1 MPSLVVTHPPGRE
14 EERQYVCA
22 VMLGDWLGLD
32 YATRSAERPD
42 VRITVAGDSDER
54 ALHLPDVFFPRA
66 AAAWLAPASLPAEP
80 AGAWPAS
87 CAGAAHGLTTPVPI
101 LFGEP
106 HHAGD
111 LSDPQNG
118 QIRLPID
125 IFGSVFF
132 LLSRYEEVACKAR
145 DRRDRFAG
153 TGSFSHRFGLL
164 ERPLA
169 NEYLEIL
176 WSSLQRLW
184 PGLERRRRTYCAE
197 LSCDVDVPFS
207 AIGRPWRKMALS
219 LAADLV
225 KRRAPELAWQRL
237 RARSAGGSAGMRRDP
252 NNTFDFIM
260 TTGERH
266 GLKTTFFLK
275 AGVSEPQYDEAYS
288 LEAPPVAPVLCEMHA
303 RGHELGLHPSYHTYR
318 NGTRLKA
325 EFATLLRAAERLGLH
340 QPAWGGRQHYLRF
353 AVPETWRHYAA
364 AGLSYDATLAHA
376 DQPGFRCGTCYDFPA
391 YDLEQRRPLPLREKP
406 LTVMELTLLDRE
418 YLGLAAE
425 QAYQRITRLAAVCR
439 RFNGRFSLLWHNNA
453 LLTRARQRLYEAVV
467 AELA

>member
-1 MPSLVVTHPPGRE
+1 MPDLIVTHPPGRE
-14 EERQYVCA
+14 EERRYVCD
-22 VMLGDWLGLD
+22 VVLRDWLGLD
-32 YATRSAERPD
+32 YATQCADRRD
-42 VRITVAGDSDER
+42 IRITLAGDPDR
-54 ALHLPDVFFPRA
+54 HALHLPDVFFPRA
-66 AAAWLAPASLPAEP
+66 AAAWLAPESLPAEP
-80 AGAWPAS
+80 GGTWPVED
-87 CAGAAHGLTTPVPI
+87 GTPALQLSVPI

-106 HHAGD
+106 DRGGYSTA
-111 LSDPQNG
+111 LSNG
-118 QIRLPID
+118 ATRLPID
-125 IFGSVFF
+125 IFGSIFF
-132 LLSRYEEVACKAR
+132 LLSRYEEAASKAR

-153 TGSFSHRFGLL
+153 TGSFNHRFGLL
-164 ERPLA
+164 DRPLA

-184 PGLERRRRTYCAE
+184 PGLQRRRRSYGVD

-207 AIGRPWRKMALS
+207 AVGRPWRRMALS
-219 LAADLV
+219 LAADLA
-225 KRRAPELAWQRL
+225 KRRAPELAWRRL
-237 RARSAGGSAGMRRDP
+237 RAKSARNGAGVQGDP
-252 NNTFDFIM
+252 NNTFNFMM

-275 AGVSEPQYDEAYS
+275 AGVSEPQFDETYS
-288 LEAPPVAPVLCEMHA
+288 LEEAPVAPVLREIHA

-318 NGTRLKA
+318 DGARLKA
-325 EFATLLRAAERLGLH
+325 EFATLLRAAERLGLD

-353 AVPETWRHYAA
+353 VVPETWRHYAA
-364 AGLSYDATLAHA
+364 AGLAYDATLAHA

-391 YDLEQRRPLPLREKP
+391 YDLEQRRPLPLRERP

-425 QAYQRITRLAAVCR
+425 QAFERIARLAAVCR

-467 AELA
+467 AELAS

>member
-1 MPSLVVTHPPGRE
+1 MVSLVVTLPPGRE
-14 EERQYVCA
+14 RERRYACDVVLC
-22 VMLGDWLGLD
+22 DWLGLD
-32 YATRSAERPD
+32 YGIEIAERRD
-42 VRITVAGDSDER
+42 VRITTADDPGGR

-66 AAAWLAPASLPAEP
+66 AGAWLTPESLPTEP
-80 AGAWPAS
+80 AGVWPVV
-87 CAGAAHGLTTPVPI
+87 CAPHALQSPVPV

-106 HHAGD
+106 GHESN
-111 LSDPQNG
+111 LSELQNG

-132 LLSRYEEVACKAR
+132 LLSRYEEVVSEAR
-145 DRRDRFAG
+145 DHRDRFAG
-153 TGSFSHRFGLL
+153 SGSFSHRVGIL

-176 WSSLQRLW
+176 WTSLHRLW
-184 PGLERRRRTYCAE
+184 PGLQRKTRTYCVD

-207 AIGRPWRKMALS
+207 AIGRPWRRMALS
-219 LAADLV
+219 LGADLA
-225 KRRAPELAWQRL
+225 KRRAPDLALRRL
-237 RARSAGGSAGMRRDP
+237 SAKLAGGVAGIQRDP
-252 NNTFDFIM
+252 NNTFGFMM

-266 GLKTTFFLK
+266 GLMTTFFLK
-275 AGVSEPQYDEAYS
+275 AGVSDPQVDEKYC
-288 LEAPPVAPVLCEMHA
+288 LEAPPVAPLLREIHA

-318 NGTRLKA
+318 DGVRLQA
-325 EFATLLRAAERLGLH
+325 EFATLLRAAERLGIR

-353 AVPETWRHYAA
+353 AAPETWRHYAS

-376 DQPGFRCGTCYDFPA
+376 DQPGFRCGTCYDFPV
-391 YDLEQRRPLPLREKP
+391 YDLQQGRPLPLREKP

-425 QAYQRITRLAAVCR
+425 QALERIARLAAICR
-439 RFNGRFSLLWHNNA
+439 RFKGRFSLLWHNNA

-467 AELA
+467 AELAS

>member
-1 MPSLVVTHPPGRE
+1 MPDLVVTHPHGRE
-14 EERQYVCA
+14 AERQYVCD
-22 VMLGDWLGLD
+22 VVLRDWLGLD
-32 YATRSAERPD
+32 YGAQRAERPD
-42 VRITVAGDSDER
+42 VRITLAGDPDER

-66 AAAWLAPASLPAEP
+66 GAAWLTRELLPAEP
-80 AGAWPAS
+80 VGDWPVEDGTQVLQS
-87 CAGAAHGLTTPVPI
+87 PVPI

-106 HHAGD
+106 DRADHASA
-111 LSDPQNG
+111 LQNG
-118 QIRLPID
+118 AMRLPID
-125 IFGSVFF
+125 IFGSIFF
-132 LLSRYEEVACKAR
+132 LLSRYEEVASGVR

-176 WSSLQRLW
+176 WTSLQRLW
-184 PGLERRRRTYCAE
+184 PGLKRRRRTYGAD

-207 AIGRPWRKMALS
+207 AVGRPWRRMALS
-219 LAADLV
+219 LAADLA
-225 KRRAPELAWQRL
+225 KRRAPELAWRRL
-237 RARSAGGSAGMRRDP
+237 RAKSAGGAAGVRHDP
-252 NNTFDFIM
+252 NNTFDFMM

-275 AGVSEPQYDEAYS
+275 AGVSEPQFDETYS
-288 LEAPPVAPVLCEMHA
+288 LEQAPVAPVLREIHA

-318 NGTRLKA
+318 DGARLKA
-325 EFATLLRAAERLGLH
+325 EFATLLRAAERLGLR
-340 QPAWGGRQHYLRF
+340 QQAWGGRQHYLRF
-353 AVPETWRHYAA
+353 AAPETWRHYAS

-391 YDLEQRRPLPLREKP
+391 YDLEQRRPLPLRERP

-425 QAYQRITRLAAVCR
+425 QAYERIARLAAICR

-467 AELA
+467 AELAS